1 MNIRDLK
8 LYLHL
13 CETCH
18 FGMTADAM
26 HVSPSTLSRQIQSME
41 EHFGHTLF
49 IRDNRQV
56 QITSEG
62 EKVKRF
68 AQQVVNLH
76 QQVRQDLDQ
85 SDQQLV
91 GELTLFCSVTAAYSH
106 LPEIL
111 DRFRIHY
118 PQVEIKLSTGDAA
131 DAVEKVQSNLAD
143 LAIAGKPKQLPASV
157 EFLKFGEIEMVLLIP
172 KLNSSFSDKLHQ
184 KQPDWHNI
192 PFILPEHGPSRHRI
206 DLWFKQQKI
215 ISPKIYA
222 TVAGHEAIVSMV
234 ALGCGVALLPKVV
247 MENSPE
253 RIRERITE
261 WSTNLMEPFDVGI
274 CVQKRR
280 LSERI
285 IAAFWTL
292 CVLNLPN
299 NQKNKI

>member
-8 LYLHL
+8 LFLHL

-18 FGMTADAM
+18 FGMTANAM
-26 HVSPSTLSRQIQSME
+26 HVSPSTLSRQIQRLE
-41 EHFGHTLF
+41 EYFGHPLF

-56 QITSEG
+56 QITQMG

-68 AQQVVNLH
+68 AQQVINQH
-76 QQVRQDLDQ
+76 QQLMQELEL
-85 SDQQLV
+85 SNQQLV
-91 GELTLFCSVTAAYSH
+91 GELRLFCSVTAAYSH

-111 DRFRIHY
+111 DQFRIHY
-118 PQVEIKLSTGDAA
+118 PLIEIKLSTGDAA
-131 DAVEKVQSNLAD
+131 DAVTKIQLNDAD
-143 LAIAGKPKQLPASV
+143 VAIAGKPKQLPSGI
-157 EFLKFGEIEMVLLIP
+157 EFLKFGEIEMVMLIP

-184 KQPDWHNI
+184 KIPDWDNI
-192 PFILPEHGPSRHRI
+192 PFILPDHGPSRQRI

-215 ISPKIYA
+215 TSPKIYA

-261 WSTNLMEPFDVGI
+261 WSTNLMQPFDIGI

-280 LSERI
+280 LSEKI
-285 IAAFWTL
+285 IAAFWNVSSL
-292 CVLNLPN
+292 SHI
-299 NQKNKI
+299 KNKL

>member
-8 LYLHL
+8 LFLHL

-18 FGMTADAM
+18 FGMTANAM
-26 HVSPSTLSRQIQSME
+26 HVSPSTLSRQIQRME
-41 EHFGHTLF
+41 DYFGHPLF

-56 QITSEG
+56 QITQVG

-68 AQQVVNLH
+68 ALQVISQH
-76 QQVRQDLDQ
+76 QQLKQELEL
-85 SDQQLV
+85 SNQQLI
-91 GELTLFCSVTAAYSH
+91 GELRLFCSVTAAYSH
-106 LPEIL
+106 LPDIL
-111 DRFRIHY
+111 DQFRIHY
-118 PQVEIKLSTGDAA
+118 PLIEIKLSTGDAA
-131 DAVEKVQSNLAD
+131 DAVEKVQSNEAD
-143 LAIAGKPKQLPASV
+143 LAIAGKPKQLPAGV

-172 KLNSSFSDKLHQ
+172 KLNSTFSDKLHQ
-184 KQPDWHNI
+184 KKPDWHNI
-192 PFILPEHGPSRHRI
+192 PFILPEHGPSRQRI

-215 ISPKIYA
+215 TSPKIYA

-261 WSTNLMEPFDVGI
+261 WSANLMQPFDIGM

-280 LSERI
+280 LSEKI
-285 IAAFWTL
+285 IAAFWNL
-292 CVLNLPN
+292 SNLNHT
-299 NQKNKI
+299 KN